1 MYVCEAAQV
10 CVYQI
15 CAGSH
20 RDQKATDFLEL
31 EFQVVMIC
39 LMYGR

>member
-15 CAGSH
+15 RAGSH
-20 RDQKATDFLEL
+20 RIQKATDLLEL

-39 LMYGR
+39 LMYER